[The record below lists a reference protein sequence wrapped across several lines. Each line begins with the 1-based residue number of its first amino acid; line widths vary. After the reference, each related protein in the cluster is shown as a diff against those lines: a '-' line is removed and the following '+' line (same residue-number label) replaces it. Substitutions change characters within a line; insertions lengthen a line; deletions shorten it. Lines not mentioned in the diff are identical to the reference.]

1 MALDWAVFRPADAL
15 AGEQPSCTSS
25 DYSPST
31 ELFSYPDAFSKANP
45 MDSCTGQPD
54 YLLDDWMSHDIFDR
68 PLSSVEATG
77 FSAKNPGIFNSNP
90 SMAVPNLNTWR
101 RTNSAPFGNTLP
113 NLNEN
118 MFVSGMPFSTMNHGS
133 LDSSCASP
141 RDSSPTPSLCGDGSQ
156 LGLEPRPASPASS
169 DASLKRHSPTDSTD
183 QDSPAPKRVQRKR
196 GRPRLNRSGTDDCP
210 TTTITTN
217 TNINNINNTNNSADS
232 TATTKSRTTR
242 RLPHNQVERKYREG
256 LNSELERLRRA
267 VPTLPQREGG
277 DLNSPPKPSK
287 ATVLAS
293 AIDYIKF
300 IEAERERLT
309 EENKRLREGRGG
321 RGSNAAGGPRSS
333 AKLRGYGWSKG
344 RSNSS
349 GSFALGG

>member
-1 MALDWAVFRPADAL
+1 M
-15 AGEQPSCTSS
+15 
-25 DYSPST
+25 
-31 ELFSYPDAFSKANP
+31 FSYPDAFSKANP

-54 YLLDDWMSHDIFDR
+54 CLLNDWTSPSIFDR

-90 SMAVPNLNTWR
+90 STAVSNLNTWR

-118 MFVSGMPFSTMNHGS
+118 MFVSGLPFSTMNPGS
-133 LDSSCASP
+133 FDSSCASP
-141 RDSSPTPSLCGDGSQ
+141 RNSSPTPSLCGDGSQ
-156 LGLEPRPASPASS
+156 LGLEPHPASPASS

-183 QDSPAPKRVQRKR
+183 QDLPAPKRVQRKR

-210 TTTITTN
+210 TTTTN
-217 TNINNINNTNNSADS
+217 TNINNNNNNSADS
-232 TATTKSRTTR
+232 TATTKSRATR

-267 VPTLPQREGG
+267 VPTLPQRDVG
-277 DLNSPPKPSK
+277 DLHGPPKPSK

-321 RGSNAAGGPRSS
+321 RGSNAAGGARSS
-333 AKLRGYGWSKG
+333 AKLRGFGWSKS

>member
-1 MALDWAVFRPADAL
+1 L
-15 AGEQPSCTSS
+15 
-25 DYSPST
+25 
-31 ELFSYPDAFSKANP
+31 
-45 MDSCTGQPD
+45 
-54 YLLDDWMSHDIFDR
+54 
-68 PLSSVEATG
+68 
-77 FSAKNPGIFNSNP
+77 
-90 SMAVPNLNTWR
+90 
-101 RTNSAPFGNTLP
+101 
-113 NLNEN
+113 
-118 MFVSGMPFSTMNHGS
+118 
-133 LDSSCASP
+133 
-141 RDSSPTPSLCGDGSQ
+141 
-156 LGLEPRPASPASS
+156 
-169 DASLKRHSPTDSTD
+169 
-183 QDSPAPKRVQRKR
+183 PAPKRVQRKR

-210 TTTITTN
+210 TN
-217 TNINNINNTNNSADS
+217 TNINNNNINNNNANNSADS
-232 TATTKSRTTR
+232 TATTKSRATR

-309 EENKRLREGRGG
+309 EENKQLREGRGG
-321 RGSNAAGGPRSS
+321 RGSNAAGGPRPS
-333 AKLRGYGWSKG
+333 AKLRGFGWSKG

>member
-1 MALDWAVFRPADAL
+1 L
-15 AGEQPSCTSS
+15 
-25 DYSPST
+25 
-31 ELFSYPDAFSKANP
+31 
-45 MDSCTGQPD
+45 
-54 YLLDDWMSHDIFDR
+54 
-68 PLSSVEATG
+68 
-77 FSAKNPGIFNSNP
+77 
-90 SMAVPNLNTWR
+90 
-101 RTNSAPFGNTLP
+101 
-113 NLNEN
+113 
-118 MFVSGMPFSTMNHGS
+118 
-133 LDSSCASP
+133 
-141 RDSSPTPSLCGDGSQ
+141 
-156 LGLEPRPASPASS
+156 
-169 DASLKRHSPTDSTD
+169 
-183 QDSPAPKRVQRKR
+183 PAPKRVQRKR

-210 TTTITTN
+210 TTTTTTTTIITTN
-217 TNINNINNTNNSADS
+217 TNNNDNNNSADS
-232 TATTKSRTTR
+232 TTTKSRATR

-277 DLNSPPKPSK
+277 DLNGPPKPSK

-321 RGSNAAGGPRSS
+321 RGSIAAGGPRSN

>member
-1 MALDWAVFRPADAL
+1 M
-15 AGEQPSCTSS
+15 
-25 DYSPST
+25 
-31 ELFSYPDAFSKANP
+31 FSYPDAFSKANP

-54 YLLDDWMSHDIFDR
+54 CLLDDWMSPGIFDR

-77 FSAKNPGIFNSNP
+77 FSSKNPGIFNSNP
-90 SMAVPNLNTWR
+90 STAVSNLNTWR

-118 MFVSGMPFSTMNHGS
+118 MFVSSLPFSTMNPGS
-133 LDSSCASP
+133 FDSSCPSP

-183 QDSPAPKRVQRKR
+183 QDLPAPKRVQRKR
-196 GRPRLNRSGTDDCP
+196 GRPRLNRSGTDDC
-210 TTTITTN
+210 TTTTTTN
-217 TNINNINNTNNSADS
+217 NTNANNNINNINNNYADS
-232 TATTKSRTTR
+232 TAATKSRATR

-333 AKLRGYGWSKG
+333 AKLRGFGWSKS

>member
-277 DLNSPPKPSK
+277 DLNSPDRKS
-287 ATVLAS
+287 VV
-293 AIDYIKF
+293 
-300 IEAERERLT
+300 
-309 EENKRLREGRGG
+309 
-321 RGSNAAGGPRSS
+321 
-333 AKLRGYGWSKG
+333 
-344 RSNSS
+344 
-349 GSFALGG
+349 